1 MDEYIIHINKREK
14 TETLTQIEKAIH
26 VLSDYENE
34 VPNEKI
40 VDVFEAIRL
49 AICHK
54 DRIII
59 PVEVPEEAHEA
70 IRKTGLNVGTDF
82 QLPDDVRL
90 KIRTLE
96 LNNGNHAFAV
106 FTNQDEAIAGDGTST
121 ISEDIEVFLEKALL
135 NPDIEGILFN
145 PWNESFYLPKENIRA
160 IFHANL
166 PERRENI
173 FSIQTMDITQ
183 AETVCIVNAANKSL
197 LGGGGVDGAIH
208 RAAGKELLEECKTLH
223 GCETGEAKLTKGY
236 NLKADYIIHT
246 VGPIYKGNQE
256 DAKLLRNCYWNS
268 LELAKENEIHSIA
281 FPAIST
287 GVYGYPLAEA
297 TEIALKTVSDWLKI
311 NPHYGIAILF
321 ACYNDETTAL
331 YNSIWDKYEAVWNER
346 PIIRDNNGTLEDAI
360 QFAMNAHKGST
371 RKGTD
376 KPYILHPVET
386 LQILSSMDAD
396 INLMI
401 AGVLH
406 DTLEDT
412 ETTLLD
418 IYDRFG
424 VDVAALVNGHTEDKR
439 QIWYMRKL
447 ITIDA
452 LPDEIIRA
460 KMLAIADKVAN
471 LRSMRIDY
479 KFLGDELWD
488 RFNAPKEF
496 QAWYYSKLTDGLAEL
511 QTYPETADV
520 YWEMISLYKDLFVT
534 YLIDD
539 NRGFLYQ
546 IGADGECYM
555 LKKGKPH
562 WNPLTVK
569 PSKKARQ
576 IERKEAERI
585 EDNWAEPFW
594 DVHELDL
601 SDAVYEIYKANDHY
615 IFIDIKDGELLFNG
629 EGYAGTTSST
639 DEFLPYDFLYHLD
652 NEATHRLLVQLRL
665 KHGTRNKLSTIFKN
679 EFGCDDGPMKFKN
692 CCDEIG
698 VDLQVISL

>member
-14 TETLTQIEKAIH
+14 TETLKHIEEAIH
-26 VLSDYENE
+26 VLSDYESE

-49 AICHK
+49 AICYK
-54 DRIII
+54 DRIIV
-59 PVEVPEEAHEA
+59 PVEIPEEAHEA
-70 IRKTGLNVGTDF
+70 IRQNGLNTGTDF

-106 FTNQDEAIAGDGTST
+106 FTNQEEAMAGDGTST
-121 ISEDIEVFLEKALL
+121 ITEDLEIFLEKALL

-145 PWNESFYLPKENIRA
+145 PWNESFYLPKEKIRA

-173 FSIQTMDITQ
+173 FSIQTLDITQ

-208 RAAGKELLEECKTLH
+208 RAAGKGLLEECKTLH
-223 GCETGEAKLTKGY
+223 GCKTGEAKLTKGY

-246 VGPIYKGNQE
+246 VGPIYKGTAE

-268 LELAKENEIHSIA
+268 LELAKENDIHSIA

-287 GVYGYPLAEA
+287 GVYGYPLEEA

-311 NPHYGIAILF
+311 NPHYGMAILF
-321 ACYNDETTAL
+321 ACYNDKTTDL
-331 YNSIWDKYEAVWNER
+331 YNSVWEKHEAIWNER
-346 PIIRDNNGTLEDAI
+346 PIIRKNNGALEDAI
-360 QFAMNAHKGST
+360 QFAMNAHKGT
-371 RKGTD
+371 TIKGSD
-376 KPYILHPVET
+376 KPFILHPIET

-401 AGVLH
+401 AGILH

-412 ETTLLD
+412 NTTLLD
-418 IYDRFG
+418 IYDKFG
-424 VDVAALVNGHTEDKR
+424 VDVASLVNGHTEDKR
-439 QIWYMRKL
+439 KIWYMRKL

-460 KMLAIADKVAN
+460 KMLAMADKVAN
-471 LRSMRIDY
+471 LRSMLIDY
-479 KFLGDELWD
+479 KFLEDELWD

-511 QTYPETADV
+511 QTYPETADI
-520 YWEMISLYKDLFVT
+520 YWEMASLYKDLFVT
-534 YLIDD
+534 YLVDD
-539 NRGFLYQ
+539 NKGILYQ
-546 IGADGECYM
+546 LGADGECYM
-555 LKKGKPH
+555 LKKGKPQ
-562 WNPLTVK
+562 WNPLSGK
-569 PSKKARQ
+569 PSKKARR

-585 EDNWAEPFW
+585 EDSWAEPFW
-594 DVHELDL
+594 AVHELDL

-615 IFIDIKDGELLFNG
+615 IFIDIKDGELIFNG
-629 EGYAGTTSST
+629 EGYAGTTSVT
-639 DEFLPYDFLYHLD
+639 NEYLPYDFLYRLD
-652 NEATHRLLVQLRL
+652 NEATHRFLVQIRL

-679 EFGCDDGPMKFKN
+679 EFGCDDGPWKFKN
-692 CCDEIG
+692 YCDEI
-698 VDLQVISL
+698 VVNVNVLSI